1 MNSARPPWADKAIF
15 ITGTDTGVGK
25 TLLTAMLLHHLRQS
39 GVHALAMKP
48 FCSGDRTDVELLR
61 RLQDGELQ
69 PDEIN
74 PFFFRDPVAPLVA
87 ARNEQRR
94 VTHSQVIAA
103 VGLIADRCDQL
114 LIEGAGGVLVP
125 LGETF
130 SVLDLIAR
138 SKCRVLIVSRNR
150 LGMINH
156 TLLTVAALQSRGIR
170 QLKVVVVQPKD
181 PDISS
186 RSNILIM
193 NELLGHVP
201 ILALPDMT
209 LGTTRIRVVKENQ
222 KKTKKTLAHILE

>member
-48 FCSGDRTDVELLR
+48 FCSGDREDVELLR

-74 PFFFRDPVAPLVA
+74 PFYFRDPVAPLVA
-87 ARNEQRR
+87 ARSECRR
-94 VTHSQVIAA
+94 ITCSQVIAA
-103 VGLIADRCDQL
+103 VGEIADRCDWL

-138 SKCRVLIVSRNR
+138 SDCRVLIVSRNR
-150 LGMINH
+150 LGTINH
-156 TLLTVAALQSRGIR
+156 TRLTVAALQSRGIR
-170 QLKVVVVQPKD
+170 QLKVVVVQPRD
-181 PDISS
+181 PDSS
-186 RSNILIM
+186 SSSNILTLR
-193 NELLGHVP
+193 ELLGSLPV
-201 ILALPDMT
+201 LAIPDLNLRAT
-209 LGTTRIRVVKENQ
+209 QIRTVKENQ
-222 KKTKKTLAHILE
+222 KKLKKTLARVLE

>member
-1 MNSARPPWADKAIF
+1 MNSTRPPWADKVIF

-74 PFFFRDPVAPLVA
+74 PFVFRDPVAPLVA
-87 ARNEQRR
+87 ARNERR
-94 VTHSQVIAA
+94 RITRSQVIAA
-103 VGLIADRCDQL
+103 VGLIAGRCDRL

-125 LGETF
+125 LGERF
-130 SVLDLIAR
+130 SVLDLIAGLN
-138 SKCRVLIVSRNR
+138 CRVLIVSRNR
-150 LGMINH
+150 LGTINH

-170 QLKVVVVQPKD
+170 QLKVVVVQPKA
-181 PDISS
+181 PDFSS
-186 RSNILIM
+186 SSNIFIM

-201 ILALPDMT
+201 IMALPD
-209 LGTTRIRVVKENQ
+209 LSLRATRIRVVKENL
-222 KKTKKTLAHILE
+222 KKTKKNLAHILE